1 MFSNRTEYAIRALAE
16 LAGTDSL
23 MRSEEIAEKQDIPPK
38 FLPHIL
44 SDLARAGIVRT
55 SRGYGGG
62 IVLSGKPDQI
72 TFKAIVE
79 AVQGPIVAY
88 ECLVSIPQC
97 ENVEN
102 CSLKAIWQKL
112 QDAVDNILES
122 TTLQDLVI
130 SKKKEENNGYEG

>member
-16 LAGTDSL
+16 LARTNNL
-23 MRSEEIAEKQDIPPK
+23 MRSEEIAESQCIPPK

-62 IVLSGKPDQI
+62 IILSGRPDQI
-72 TFKAIVE
+72 TFKAIVD

-88 ECLVSIPQC
+88 ECLVGIPQC
-97 ENVEN
+97 EIAED
-102 CSLKAIWQKL
+102 CSLKTIWQKF

-122 TTLQDLVI
+122 TTLQDLVT
-130 SKKKEENNGYEG
+130 SKKEEEKDGCER